1 MALAISP
8 LPTLFAPLQ
17 AFAAWLAGERPA
29 APSLQPAAQPFVPL
43 ARPRI
48 ARPLPAKRPA
58 PPLRVVRVVEPGSR
72 TPGRIVI
79 SGRMAD
85 VCAELD
91 RLAEHEAS
99 ALQVRPPT
107 R

>member
-1 MALAISP
+1 MATALSP

-17 AFAAWLAGERPA
+17 AFASWLAGERAAARPA
-29 APSLQPAAQPFVPL
+29 QPAPQRPL
-43 ARPRI
+43 QHARI
-48 ARPLPAKRPA
+48 TRPLPAKRPA

-72 TPGRIVI
+72 AAGRMVI

-91 RLAEHEAS
+91 RLAEREAQS
-99 ALQVRPPT
+99 LQARAPT